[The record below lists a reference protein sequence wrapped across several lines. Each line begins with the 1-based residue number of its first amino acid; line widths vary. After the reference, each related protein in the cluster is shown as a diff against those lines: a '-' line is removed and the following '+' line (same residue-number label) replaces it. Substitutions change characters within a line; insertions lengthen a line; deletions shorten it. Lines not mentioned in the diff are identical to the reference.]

1 MVQNKVILVPS
12 GGLKRNDF
20 NSNETK
26 VAFEKAVSTAT
37 QKRVLLL
44 G

>member
-1 MVQNKVILVPS
+1 MYNSCVC
-12 GGLKRNDF
+12 GGLKRNGFD
-20 NSNETK
+20 SNERK
-26 VAFEKAVSTAT
+26 AAFEKAVSTAT